1 MSNVNG
7 RSKRALEGLAAALQE
22 CLDAAV
28 ESGER
33 RCRSVMEERFQ
44 QQDERF
50 RQQDETL
57 RRQNETLR
65 KQNETLRMIWQQCGG
80 RAGQRLPIDD

>member
-50 RQQDETL
+50 RQQ
-57 RRQNETLR
+57 NETLR